1 MSIDYEQA
9 RVQMEEWIRLDRET
23 KETLGAGVPLDR
35 GDAEIYGEKLNAMLA
50 EAREVFIR
58 TGVSAFLHS
67 GDFAVGLCTPRG
79 DLVASSCGVHF
90 FAILSQL
97 PVKYIVHHFLDEPT
111 VGVHDGDI
119 FYTNEA
125 LLGGL
130 HNPDQ
135 FAIMPVFFE
144 GELVAWTL
152 AGVHQPE
159 TGAVE
164 PGGMPISAR
173 SRFYEGM
180 RLSPI
185 KIGENFQI
193 RRDLL
198 DMMTNFVSRAPAM
211 QEIDTRARCSSCD
224 RLRIRLLELLAK
236 KGKPFVHRLF
246 RELLQNA
253 EEGARRK
260 IRQWRNGT
268 YRTVLF
274 MDTIGH
280 SMGINRVCVS
290 LTKKGETLSF
300 DLTGTSPENDGSL
313 QAFAHAVWGA
323 AATYFFSYPFHDLP
337 VSIGAYEPIHFHVPR
352 GTTLNPGHDASVANA
367 PFIGRLVVNGVHQ
380 VMSKLL
386 YASGFPELCTAS
398 NGSSGI
404 SVHFAGTNQWGALIA
419 DATGYKLNTEG
430 AGARSDQ
437 DGVDAYG
444 FFFAH
449 QGRAPDVENVESRY
463 VFMHLS
469 QKYRTDSCGFGKYRG
484 GSGTYSA
491 LANYHGQQVT
501 VVCTGNAAKLPEQTG
516 LFGGY
521 AANVV
526 SGCWLVSPEL
536 AHRMQEGNGGWPLSL
551 EELVAGTNLSG
562 EVRLLGAVAGPLQ
575 LNRGDLIL
583 AINTGGHGYGDVLE
597 RSPQEVYTDWQ
608 AQIISTWTV
617 HNVYRVGI
625 DPASGRINDSQTER
639 WRAEE
644 HARRK
649 KEGLLWEDF
658 LAAWLSKRPPEKIL
672 MYYGHYPDASGPLP
686 LQRS

>member
-9 RVQMEEWIRLDRET
+9 RVLLEDWIRLDPQTRQ
-23 KETLGAGVPLDR
+23 TLGGDTPLDR
-35 GDAEIYGEKLNAMLA
+35 GDAEIYGAKLDAMLA
-50 EAREVFIR
+50 EARDVFVR

-90 FAILSQL
+90 FAVLSQL
-97 PVKYIVHHFLDEPT
+97 PVKYIVHRFLDEPT
-111 VGVHDGDI
+111 VGVRDGDI

-193 RRDLL
+193 RMDLL
-198 DMMTNFVSRAPAM
+198 DMMTNFVSRSPAM
-211 QEIDTRARCSSCD
+211 QEIDTRARCSTCD
-224 RLRIRLLELLAK
+224 RLRLRLLELFARQ
-236 KGKPFVHRLF
+236 GTTFVHRLF
-246 RELLQNA
+246 RELLLEA
-253 EEGARRK
+253 EQGARRK
-260 IRQWRNGT
+260 IRAWRDGT
-268 YRTVLF
+268 FRTVLF
-274 MDTIGH
+274 MDTVGH
-280 SMGINRVCVS
+280 SPGLNRVAVS
-290 LTKKGETLSF
+290 LTKRDDSLAF

-323 AATYFFSYPFHDLP
+323 AATYLFNYSFHDLP
-337 VSIGAYEPIHFHVPR
+337 VSIGVYEPIRFHVPP
-352 GTTLNPGHDASVANA
+352 GTTLNPGPDASVANA

-386 YASGFPELCTAS
+386 YASGHPELATAA

-404 SVHFAGTNQWGALIA
+404 SVHFAGVNQWGARVA

-430 AGARSDQ
+430 AGARSDL

-449 QGRAPDVENVESRY
+449 QGRAPNVENVESRY
-463 VFMHLS
+463 GFLHLS
-469 QKYRTDSCGFGKYRG
+469 QKYRTDSCGFGRRRG
-484 GSGTYSA
+484 GAGTYSA
-491 LANYHGQQVT
+491 LANYQSDEIT

-526 SGCWLVSPEL
+526 AGFWLVSPDL
-536 AHRMQEGNGGWPLSL
+536 ARRLETGAGGWPLSL
-551 EELVAGTNLSG
+551 EELAAGDGL
-562 EVRLLGAVAGPLQ
+562 EAEFRFQGAVAGPVRLQ
-575 LNRGDLIL
+575 RGDLIL

-597 RSPQEVYTDWQ
+597 RGAEEVFADWK
-608 AQIISTWTV
+608 AGIISAWAV
-617 HNVYRVGI
+617 RHVYRVAV
-625 DPASGRINDSQTER
+625 DPAGLLDPEATKSLRSRER
-639 WRAEE
+639 
-644 HARRK
+644 ARRRG
-649 KEGLLWEDF
+649 EGLPWEDF
-658 LAAWLSKRPPEKIL
+658 VARWLPRRPPNAIL
-672 MYYGHYPDASGPLP
+672 SYYGSYPDAAGPLP
-686 LQRS
+686 VHRS